1 MLLAAGATVLSSTGV
16 KTKGGNAS
24 PDVSG
29 FLVGAFGGEICAAF
43 AFTVEAFGGDVVGG
57 LARSAA
63 F

>member
-29 FLVGAFGGEICAAF
+29 FLVGAFGGKICAAF
-43 AFTVEAFGGDVVGG
+43 AFTVAAFGGDIVDG
-57 LARSAA
+57 
-63 F
+63 